1 MSLGLTI
8 HLLLARIRNEV
19 VIVAAKPGTAS
30 VYEAQR
36 QQRRSEDE
44 RGSGQELLP
53 TVVHLGPIV

>member
-1 MSLGLTI
+1 M
-8 HLLLARIRNEV
+8 LLARIRNEV

-30 VYEAQR
+30 DYEAQR